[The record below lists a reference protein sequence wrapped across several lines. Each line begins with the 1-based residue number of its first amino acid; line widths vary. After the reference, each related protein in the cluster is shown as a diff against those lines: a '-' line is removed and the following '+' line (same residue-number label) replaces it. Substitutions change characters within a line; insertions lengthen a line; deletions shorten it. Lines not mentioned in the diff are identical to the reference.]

1 MKGPIMKMKL
11 PELALKVL
19 LTWVALMVAQ
29 MIAGLLV
36 PAGFAVAANVLPGF
50 LISNILVA
58 GVLVFAAMR
67 SDWRGWRLAAALSAI
82 PLVINLANYIEGKLF
97 LTSYGIRWGWVIG
110 YPLVTAALTIPLWLL
125 IFGKRPG
132 DSEVNYR
139 PYQLRSPGQRL
150 WRFAI
155 SALAYACLYF
165 IAGTIV
171 IQYVGD
177 FYATQTLPPTGML
190 FALQLFVRG
199 PAYVVICLLLVRMLG
214 LSRRTGALAVGLVF
228 AIVNGIAP
236 LLIPSGIFPDYVR
249 WAHLYEVAS
258 SNFLFG
264 AFVAWLWGEPEPDS
278 KAHFAASSAGASAV
292 N

>member
-1 MKGPIMKMKL
+1 MKMKMMKL
-11 PELALKVL
+11 PELALKVV
-19 LTWVALMVAQ
+19 LTWVALIVGQ

-36 PAGFAVAANVLPGF
+36 PARIAVAANALPWF

-58 GVLVFAAMR
+58 AVLVFAAMR

-82 PLVINLANYIEGKLF
+82 PLVTSVANYIEGKLF
-97 LTSYGIRWGWVIG
+97 LTSSGISWGWVIG
-110 YPLVTAALTIPLWLL
+110 YPSLAAVLTMPLWLL
-125 IFGKRPG
+125 IFGKRQR

-165 IAGTIV
+165 LAGMIV
-171 IQYVGD
+171 FPYIRD
-177 FYATQTLPPTGML
+177 FYATQTLPPAGML

-214 LSRRTGALAVGLVF
+214 LSGRKGALAVGLAF
-228 AIVNGIAP
+228 ATVNGIA

-249 WAHLYEVAS
+249 WAHFYEVAS

-264 AFVAWLWGEPEPDS
+264 AFVAWVWGEPQPDS
-278 KAHFAASSAGASAV
+278 KVHSRLHASAG
-292 N
+292 